1 MKKSILLTAAGIAVI
16 HHFLSIGLV
25 AVAFGSG
32 MEAFGNPD
40 YHPSMVERVADTL
53 AGIVMQPGMSLWTP
67 WMSEHMP
74 DVVEWGVCVLNSLLW
89 GAGLTF
95 LLHARARSRE
105 RTG

>member
-1 MKKSILLTAAGIAVI
+1 MGKRILLTGAGIAVI
-16 HHFLSIGLV
+16 HFLLSIGSV
-25 AVAFGSG
+25 AVAFSSG

-40 YHPSMVERVADTL
+40 YLPSMVERVANTL
-53 AGIVMQPGMSLWTP
+53 ADIMMQPGMSLWTP

-95 LLHARARSRE
+95 LLHARASSRK